1 MSQLLAIDVSNT
13 QIGLALWP
21 SGALAAVPGGRD
33 ASAAD
38 RGEARPQIWHIASD
52 AGRTPDEYRILI
64 ARLFAEQAL
73 APAEVSACVM
83 ACVVPELEA
92 VLVETCR
99 RLFGVEPLRVGAGV
113 KSGLK
118 IETAEPREL
127 GPDRIANA
135 VAARARHGSPVIV
148 LDFSTALTLDVVG
161 PGGGYLGAIIAPGI
175 EIAAE
180 ALARHT
186 AGLRRPGLTAPEHAI
201 GRGTDEGLRSGLV
214 LGYLG
219 LVEGLLRQVQAEIGP
234 AAVVATGDGPWLG
247 PLLAE
252 TRAIDAHE
260 PDLTLEGLR
269 RIYRH
274 HQGLDPAAGPE
285 GRTGAGIERP
295 APG

>member
-13 QIGLALWP
+13 RIGLALWP
-21 SGALAAVPGGRD
+21 AGVLAAVPGSRD
-33 ASAAD
+33 APSAVP
-38 RGEARPQIWHIASD
+38 GEAQPLIWHIASD
-52 AGRTPDEYRILI
+52 AWRTPDEYRILI

-83 ACVVPELEA
+83 ACVVPELEP
-92 VLVETCR
+92 VLVETCH
-99 RLFGVEPLRVGAGV
+99 RLFGVVPLRVGAGV
-113 KSGLK
+113 RSGLK
-118 IETAEPREL
+118 IETEAPREL

-135 VAARARHGSPVIV
+135 VAARARHGCPVIV

-186 AGLRRPGLTAPEHAI
+186 AGLRRPSLTVPERAI
-201 GRGTDEGLRSGLV
+201 GRGTDEALRSGLV

-234 AAVVATGDGPWLG
+234 ATVVATGDGPWLG

-252 TRAIDAHE
+252 TRAIDALE

-274 HQGLDPAAGPE
+274 HLGLEPAAGPE
-285 GRTGAGIERP
+285 RPSSEGIEGA